1 MKAEKGSECHIT
13 EYPCWLLQTQ
23 PRTDFFFTGI
33 EYSSQLHKMIRACTP
48 SIHSTPEWN
57 SASKESPEELLPLP
71 ENLNCKT
78 SISQYWFCKISSCLK
93 SQDAKWLM
101 TNTMML
107 LNTEWINH
115 LFPDTPGCQ
124 LHTQMS
130 TSQLE
135 SPHEW
140 LNKDR
145 RWHFHVLKN

>member
-23 PRTDFFFTGI
+23 PRMDFFFTGI
-33 EYSSQLHKMIRACTP
+33 EYSSQLHKMTRACTP

-93 SQDAKWLM
+93 SQDAKVADDQYDDVAKYRV
-101 TNTMML
+101 NQPF
-107 LNTEWINH
+107 I
-115 LFPDTPGCQ
+115 PGHSWVPIT
-124 LHTQMS
+124 HTDEHQPAWKS
-130 TSQLE
+130 T
-135 SPHEW
+135 W
-140 LNKDR
+140 MIK
-145 RWHFHVLKN
+145 